1 MARGYFLHIG
11 DKTTCGGE
19 IRTGSAT
26 LHFHGI
32 GAARA
37 GDIVTCGIFPGVFK
51 ILGGLPNRRNGGQ
64 PLAGTLH
71 SVSSCLC
78 RATFIPSIEDGYEIQ
93 AVILPDTVGV
103 SVDNSIEDDE
113 PEQYAQSAKRHK
125 KPQTPE
131 QEPQSAREEKAT
143 EQSPPPDK
151 KKREITLTI
160 GVFFDGTGNNSINVE
175 NMLKACSGEQF
186 NLNSADAQSILTQ
199 SAQRNMGVSGIGS
212 GSYIGY
218 HTNIHWLNTLYK
230 QSFSTE
236 SGHAQRALYI
246 EGIGTEAGKPD
257 SKIGKGLGTS
267 DTGVIAKTD
276 KAVTFLEK
284 VIQRALLEVNQKL
297 GSMFFSVKSLQFDI
311 FGFSR
316 GAAAARHFANR
327 IQSEDTVVIEAI
339 RQGMGEMEYL
349 GAPSGKIRF
358 IGIFDTV
365 AAIGTPANGLNP
377 HSADTGDVN
386 IVLRPGIAEKVF
398 HITAQ
403 NESRF
408 NFALNSVQPAWPELA
423 LPGAHSDIG
432 GGYLPLEQE
441 NLYLTRP
448 DAETVLLTQPGQ
460 ETRVYRQAMA
470 QRQLLETVA
479 DIAPI
484 VRTNKV
490 IGETWFDD
498 RMPQDRYGNF
508 QKRSFAALVM
518 RERIVKNDWSK
529 VVLRVMLD
537 AAQEAGVLF
546 DPIRETNKEL
556 QLPPELIPYCNL
568 AISLGKRTRT
578 GKTMSGFT
586 TDEIDLIAKDYIH
599 CSAKWNA
606 VEMDE
611 HGKISGGTSV
621 AEIIFT
627 DRPDEEWRRTVYNMD
642 GKKV

>member
-1 MARGYFLHIG
+1 MAKGYFLHIG
-11 DKTTCGGE
+11 DKSTCGGE
-19 IRTGSAT
+19 ICTGSAT
-26 LHFHGI
+26 LHFHGM

-37 GDIVTCGIFPGVFK
+37 GDIVTCGKFPGKYEIV
-51 ILGGLPNRRNGGQ
+51 GGLPRRRNGGQ
-64 PLAGTLH
+64 LLAGTLH

-78 RATFIPSIEDGYEIQ
+78 RATFIPSIENGYEKR
-93 AVILPDTVGV
+93 AVTLQDTEGFLG
-103 SVDNSIEDDE
+103 DNSAGDDE
-113 PEQYAQSAKRHK
+113 VEQHAQSVKRHK
-125 KPQTPE
+125 KPE
-131 QEPQSAREEKAT
+131 QPEPQPASEDKVAG
-143 EQSPPPDK
+143 QSPPTRK
-151 KKREITLTI
+151 KKQEITLTI
-160 GVFFDGTGNNSINVE
+160 GVFFDGTGNNSVNVE
-175 NMLKACSGEQF
+175 NMLKACSGEHF

-199 SAQRNMGVSGIGS
+199 SAERSMGVSGIGS
-212 GSYIGY
+212 GSYISY

-230 QSFSTE
+230 TDIPIDSGSVQQSI
-236 SGHAQRALYI
+236 YI

-276 KAVTFLEK
+276 KAVSFLGKE
-284 VIQRALLEVNQKL
+284 IQQASLEIKQNLNGALLVI
-297 GSMFFSVKSLQFDI
+297 KSLQFDI

-327 IQSEDTVVIEAI
+327 IQSEDLAVIAAI
-339 RQGMGEMEYL
+339 RQGMGEIEYR

-365 AAIGTPANGLNP
+365 AAIGTPTNGLNP
-377 HSADTGDVN
+377 HSADTGEVN

-403 NESRF
+403 HENRY

-432 GGYLPLEQE
+432 GGYLPLERE
-441 NLYLTRP
+441 NIYLTRP
-448 DAETVLLTQPGQ
+448 EAETVLLKQPGQ
-460 ETRVYRQAMA
+460 KTRVYRQALA
-470 QRQLLETVA
+470 QRPLLETA
-479 DIAPI
+479 AGIAPI
-484 VRTNKV
+484 VRTNNV
-490 IGETWFDD
+490 AGETWYDD
-498 RMPQDRYGNF
+498 KMPQDRYGNF

-546 DPIRETNKEL
+546 TPIDPKNPGMKLPSEL
-556 QLPPELIPYCNL
+556 LPYCNQ

-606 VEMDE
+606 VEMDD
-611 HGKISGGTSV
+611 HGRISGGSSI

-642 GKKV
+642 GKKI